1 MDNEKAKRDRITEL
15 KNKIYYA
22 ETARDAYR
30 GRHAILYETN
40 SLYVDALKQELSA
53 LGYAEGA

>member
-22 ETARDAYR
+22 ETAREAYR

-40 SLYVDALKQELSA
+40 SLYVDALKQELNN
-53 LGYAEGA
+53 LGYSEGA